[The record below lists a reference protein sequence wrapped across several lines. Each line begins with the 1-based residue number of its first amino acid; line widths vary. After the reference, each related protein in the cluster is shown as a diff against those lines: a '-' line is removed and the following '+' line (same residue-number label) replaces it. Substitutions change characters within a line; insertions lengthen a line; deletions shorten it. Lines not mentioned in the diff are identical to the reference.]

1 MFDVSDD
8 MTPITFSDTIPVGTY
23 GVKFLDDYLVS
34 INKKEL
40 VLIGACS
47 GCGKSTLAQQ
57 IAITNA
63 RNGIKVGL
71 FSLENSK
78 GDTLRKEVYKEYR
91 QQAKAW
97 DMSFRQFNMA
107 VHNKNF
113 DADIYENAEKIAK
126 DTLGGVWLYEKPSQG
141 FTIEDLKVQFDKS
154 VAEDGCKLI
163 IIDHL
168 DYFDQIEQDRNDD
181 CKFIRI
187 LMKMIRE
194 LMERYDVPVVAFS
207 QFRKPTDQKM
217 IIPTQYEFYGSSDK
231 AKIATTVIVMARNYD
246 GTKNESD
253 KYKIH
258 TYIAIRKDRF
268 GINKMADCVYNL
280 KTSGYTDSY
289 QQGNTDEW
297 GHIINYDAL

>member
-1 MFDVSDD
+1 MFETDD
-8 MTPITFSDTIPVGTY
+8 NMTPVTFTETSPVGTY

-40 VLIGACS
+40 ILIGASS
-47 GCGKSTLAQQ
+47 GCGKSTLAQK
-57 IAITNA
+57 IAVTNA
-63 RNGIKVGL
+63 KNGVKVGL

-78 GDTLRKEVYKEYR
+78 GDTLRKEVYNEYKR
-91 QQAKAW
+91 LTQNW
-97 DMSFRQFNMA
+97 DMSFRQFNLMI
-107 VHNKNF
+107 HNQEF
-113 DADIYENAEKIAK
+113 DSEIYEVAEKQAK
-126 DTLGGVWLYEKPSQG
+126 DTLKDVWLYEKPSRG
-141 FTIEDLKVQFDKS
+141 FTIDDLKVQFDKS
-154 VAEDGCKLI
+154 VAEDNCKLI

-168 DYFDQIEQDRNDD
+168 DYFDQLEQDRNDD

-231 AKIATTVIVMARNYD
+231 AKIATTVIVMARNYED
-246 GTKNESD
+246 TQTETD

-268 GINKMADCVYNL
+268 GMIKMADCVYNL
-280 KTSGYTDSY
+280 RLACYTENY
-289 QQGNTDEW
+289 RKGNTDEW
-297 GHIINYDAL
+297 GHIINYD

>member
-1 MFDVSDD
+1 MFETDD
-8 MTPITFSDTIPVGTY
+8 NMTPVTFTETSPVGTY

-40 VLIGACS
+40 ILIGASS
-47 GCGKSTLAQQ
+47 GCGKSTLAQK
-57 IAITNA
+57 IAVTNA
-63 RNGIKVGL
+63 KNGVKVGL

-78 GDTLRKEVYKEYR
+78 GDTLRKEVYNEYKR
-91 QQAKAW
+91 LTQNW
-97 DMSFRQFNMA
+97 DMSFRQFNLM
-107 VHNKNF
+107 VHNQNF
-113 DADIYENAEKIAK
+113 DAEIYEVAEKQVK
-126 DTLGGVWLYEKPSQG
+126 DTLEGVWLYEKPSRG
-141 FTIEDLKVQFDKS
+141 FTIDDLKVQFDKS
-154 VAEDGCKLI
+154 VAEDKCKLI

-168 DYFDQIEQDRNDD
+168 DYFDQLEQDRNDD

-231 AKIATTVIVMARNYD
+231 AKIATTVIVMARNYTD
-246 GTKNESD
+246 TQSETD

-268 GINKMADCVYNL
+268 GMIKMADCVYNL
-280 KTSGYTDSY
+280 RLACYTENY
-289 QQGNTDEW
+289 RKGNTDEW
-297 GHIINYDAL
+297 GHIINYD

>member
-1 MFDVSDD
+1 MMFEVDENMIPKSFGE
-8 MTPITFSDTIPVGTY
+8 TSPVGIY

-40 VLIGACS
+40 ILIGAGS
-47 GCGKSTLAQQ
+47 GCGKSTLAQK
-57 IAITNA
+57 IAVTNA
-63 RNGIKVGL
+63 KNGVKVGL

-78 GDTLRKEVYKEYR
+78 GDTLRKEIYNEYKR
-91 QQAKAW
+91 LTQNW
-97 DMSFRQFNMA
+97 DMSFRQFNLMI
-107 VHNKNF
+107 HNQDF
-113 DADIYENAEKIAK
+113 DSEIYEIAEKQAK
-126 DTLGGVWLYEKPSQG
+126 DTLNGVWLYEKPSRG
-141 FTIEDLKVQFDKS
+141 FTIDDLKVQFDKS
-154 VAEDGCKLI
+154 VAEEGCKII

-168 DYFDQIEQDRNDD
+168 DYFDQLEQDRNDD

-231 AKIATTVIVMARNYD
+231 AKIATTVVVMARNYED
-246 GTKNESD
+246 TQNEAD

-268 GINKMADCVYNL
+268 GMIKMADCVYNL
-280 KTSGYTDSY
+280 RLACYTESY
-289 QQGNTDEW
+289 RKGNTDEW
-297 GHIINYDAL
+297 GHIINYD

>member
-1 MFDVSDD
+1 MFETDEN
-8 MTPITFSDTIPVGTY
+8 MTPVTFTETSPVGTY

-40 VLIGACS
+40 ILIGASS
-47 GCGKSTLAQQ
+47 GCGKSTLAQK
-57 IAITNA
+57 IAVTNA
-63 RNGIKVGL
+63 KNGVKVGL

-78 GDTLRKEVYKEYR
+78 GDTLRKEIYNEYKR
-91 QQAKAW
+91 LTQSW
-97 DMSFRQFNMA
+97 DMSFRKFNLMI
-107 VHNKNF
+107 HNQEF
-113 DADIYENAEKIAK
+113 DSEIYEVAEKQAK
-126 DTLGGVWLYEKPSQG
+126 DTLEGVWLYEKPSRG
-141 FTIEDLKVQFDKS
+141 FTIDDLKVQFDKS

-168 DYFDQIEQDRNDD
+168 DYFDQLEQDRNDD

-231 AKIATTVIVMARNYD
+231 AKIATTVIVMARNYKD
-246 GTKNESD
+246 TQTETD

-268 GINKMADCVYNL
+268 GMIKMADCVYNL
-280 KTSGYTDSY
+280 RLACYTENY
-289 QQGNTDEW
+289 RKGNTDEW
-297 GHIINYDAL
+297 GHIINYD